1 MNIVLLDGASL
12 PSPLARPLEATEWS
26 EREKTPLD
34 QLVEALAEA
43 DVAITNKV
51 RIDRLALEQLPK
63 LKLICVAATGYDCVD
78 IAACRDQG
86 VTVCNVPAYSAV
98 SVAEHVMCLSLI
110 HI

>member
-34 QLVEALAEA
+34 QLVEAL
-43 DVAITNKV
+43 
-51 RIDRLALEQLPK
+51 
-63 LKLICVAATGYDCVD
+63 
-78 IAACRDQG
+78 
-86 VTVCNVPAYSAV
+86 
-98 SVAEHVMCLSLI
+98 SLI